1 MEFISSSDHTS
12 IACQR
17 SGTGPPLIL
26 VHGAGGD
33 HSRWSTLTE
42 HIRDDFTVYAMDRR
56 GRGQSGDA
64 DAYSMEREFDD
75 IAAVASSI
83 EGPVNLYGHS
93 SGALYALEAARKIP
107 NLHRLVLY
115 EPPRPGDGQ
124 LAPQSVVDE
133 LQRLIEQGKPEET
146 LILFMRKVARFPED
160 EIAAYQTLPNWP
172 ARVAAA
178 HTLPRELDDIHGYD
192 VDPARFSDLEVPTL
206 LLLGESSAP
215 MFQTATK
222 TLDAVLPDSRVCSIP
237 GQGHAA
243 DVMAPELVA
252 LALREFLLDT

>member
-1 MEFISSSDHTS
+1 MEFITSSDHTS

-17 SGTGPPLIL
+17 SGKGPPLIL

-33 HSRWSTLTE
+33 HSRWSALTE

-56 GRGQSGDA
+56 GRSDSGDA
-64 DAYSMEREFDD
+64 DTYSMEREFDD

-107 NLHRLVLY
+107 KLQRLVLY
-115 EPPRPGDGQ
+115 EPPRPGGGQ

-133 LQRLIEQGKPEET
+133 LQSLIEQGKPEDA
-146 LILFMRKVARFPED
+146 LILFMREVARFPED
-160 EIAAYQTLPNWP
+160 EIATYRTLPTWP

-178 HTLPRELDDIHGYD
+178 HTLPRELDDIHSYQ
-192 VDPARFSDLEVPTL
+192 AALERFSDLHVPTL
-206 LLLGESSAP
+206 LLLGESTAP
-215 MFQTATK
+215 IFQHATQM
-222 TLDAVLPDSRVCSIP
+222 LDATLPDSRVHSLA

-252 LALREFLLDT
+252 SALREFLLDS